1 MCEFENVATRLSE
14 KGIDIGDTALTA
26 VVSQWV
32 LPVDESNIVHDGNH
46 PMDDMIDLFVVG
58 N

>member
-1 MCEFENVATRLSE
+1 MCELENVASRLSE
-14 KGIDIGDTALTA
+14 EGIDIGDTALTA

-32 LPVDESNIVHDGNH
+32 SPVDKSDIVHDGNH